1 MLKVGDKAPDF
12 TLKNQDGKDVTLSDY
27 LGNKVVVYFYPK
39 DNTPGCTTQACGFRD
54 ANDDLKD
61 KGVIVLGISKD
72 SIASHRKFYENKRL
86 NFDILSDENMDAIK
100 AYGLWKEKSV
110 FGKLGMGV
118 SRSTFVID
126 ADGVIEKVFE
136 KASTKS
142 NAEDVLEYLNS

>member
-72 SIASHRKFYENKRL
+72 SIASHLKF
-86 NFDILSDENMDAIK
+86 
-100 AYGLWKEKSV
+100 
-110 FGKLGMGV
+110 
-118 SRSTFVID
+118 
-126 ADGVIEKVFE
+126 
-136 KASTKS
+136 
-142 NAEDVLEYLNS
+142 